1 MLLEVNK
8 YDIIINEDKIMKKM
22 YIVSLLVILVD
33 RIAKIFVEKFLDG
46 KIVDVI
52 KNFFYLTCVKNE
64 GAAFSILENKVL
76 LLSLLGILALVF
88 LIYFVTKYNKNNIGY
103 FFLIGGIIGNL
114 IDRIF
119 LGYVIDFIGFNIF
132 SYSFPIFNIADI
144 FIVLGALFVIF
155 EKDKK

>member
-1 MLLEVNK
+1 
-8 YDIIINEDKIMKKM
+8 MKKM

-33 RIAKIFVEKFLDG
+33 RIAKIFVEKLLDG